1 MKRLLYKMHFNFK
14 DIHIGEVIFKITQ
27 EKEIDEER
35 IVKFLKKTDVEIK
48 KMYESKDLSSDLL
61 LLWSKLLEYDLF
73 RLYSQHLLLYSSTY
87 QERNKNLDSKVPR
100 FKKNIY
106 TVEIIEFIV
115 ELFQTGEKTVN
126 EIVKEYNIP
135 KTTVMRWIQKYQ
147 KQNDTEL

>member
-1 MKRLLYKMHFNFK
+1 MHFNFK
-14 DIHIGEVIFKITQ
+14 DIHIGEVILKLTR
-27 EKEIDEER
+27 EKEIDEDR
-35 IVKFLKKTDVEIK
+35 IVKFLKKTPGEIK
-48 KMYESKDLSSDLL
+48 NMYESKDLNSDVL
-61 LLWSKLLEYDLF
+61 LLWSKLLGYDLF

-87 QERNKNLDSKVPR
+87 LEKNKKKESNVPR

-115 ELFQTGEKTVN
+115 ELFQNGEKTVN

-147 KQNDTEL
+147 KQNDTQL